1 MEHTH
6 TENSNCSSKLVL
18 FIVVLALAVS
28 NLYQTYELVSGY
40 RALSNAYT
48 QVTGRA
54 TLIQGTAERLVDDL
68 LRLSK
73 TNDTARRVVDDF
85 KIRKEPRK

>member
-1 MEHTH
+1 MDT
-6 TENSNCSSKLVL
+6 TENSNCSSKLVIL
-18 FIVVLALAVS
+18 LVVLALAIS
-28 NLYQTYELVSGY
+28 NLYQTFELVSGY
-40 RALSNAYT
+40 RALSRAYE

-73 TNDTARRVVDDF
+73 TNDTAKRVVDDF
-85 KIRKEPRK
+85 KIRKEAKK